1 MNPWVFGIITAALFG
16 TWLRAAEP
24 AKPAT
29 QTTATAGQGG
39 AASARLL
46 PNDADKAWAIVEAEG
61 KPPAPPAEWKGR
73 QPTSDE
79 VKAFRKQKATGS
91 GIAADKAREFF
102 ERFKDHPKAGEAR
115 RLYRELLEASV
126 GLGNEDKAAELQ
138 ALGPDPEKA
147 KEEALASAVTAKLQE
162 AANRARRLQSQGMD
176 AVLDDFEKSL
186 ITLEKEFPARG
197 EIHAAYLEVAQ
208 IRGGAKAKELIA
220 RILKAEGVPPQI
232 RATAEGIN
240 KTQERVGKPLDLAFT
255 ATDGRKVDLAQM
267 KGKVVLVDFWAT
279 WCGPCVAEI
288 PHMKDFYSAYHPKSF
303 EIIGISFDQESDA
316 LKAFTARHK
325 MAWPQH
331 FDGEGWKNKF
341 GSEFGIRSIPA
352 MWLVDKKGNLRDL
365 EARAGLAERVEK
377 LLAEP

>member
-1 MNPWVFGIITAALFG
+1 MKPWALGVVSGALLLTA
-16 TWLRAAEP
+16 LRAAEP
-24 AKPAT
+24 SKPPTQEAAKT
-29 QTTATAGQGG
+29 GAGK
-39 AASARLL
+39 AAAARLL
-46 PNDADKAWAIVEAEG
+46 PDDADKAWAIVEAEG
-61 KPPAPPAEWKGR
+61 KPPGPPAEWKGR

-79 VKAFRKQKATGS
+79 VQAFRKQKATGS

-126 GLGNEDKAAELQ
+126 SLGNEDKAAELQ

-147 KEEALASAVTAKLQE
+147 KQEAAASAVTAKLQE
-162 AANRARRLQSQGMD
+162 AANKARRLQAQGMD

-186 ITLEKEFPARG
+186 SALEKEFPARG
-197 EIHAAYLEVAQ
+197 EIYAAYLEVAQ

-220 RILKAEGVPPQI
+220 KILKSEGVPPQI
-232 RATAEGIN
+232 RATAEGIQ
-240 KTQERVGKPLDLAFT
+240 KAQERVGKPLDIAFT

-279 WCGPCVAEI
+279 WCGPCVSEI
-288 PHMKDFYSAYHPKSF
+288 PNVVAAYERLHPKGF

-316 LKAFTARHK
+316 LKAFTARQK
-325 MAWPQH
+325 MTWPQF

-365 EARAGLAERVEK
+365 EARAGLADKVEK